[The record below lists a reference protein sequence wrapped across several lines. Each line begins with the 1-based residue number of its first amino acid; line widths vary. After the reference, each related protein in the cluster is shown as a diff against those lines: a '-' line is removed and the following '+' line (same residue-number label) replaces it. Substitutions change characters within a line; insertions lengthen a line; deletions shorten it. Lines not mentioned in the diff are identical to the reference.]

1 MVVLV
6 KNLLGMTLNLEN
18 LEEGGRRCS
27 SKLREDEMNFCE
39 CMCVCSAENEREGE
53 EVDLEVTCAWK
64 YEIGCM
70 ENQHAKMRWL

>member
-53 EVDLEVTCAWK
+53 EE
-64 YEIGCM
+64 
-70 ENQHAKMRWL
+70 RS